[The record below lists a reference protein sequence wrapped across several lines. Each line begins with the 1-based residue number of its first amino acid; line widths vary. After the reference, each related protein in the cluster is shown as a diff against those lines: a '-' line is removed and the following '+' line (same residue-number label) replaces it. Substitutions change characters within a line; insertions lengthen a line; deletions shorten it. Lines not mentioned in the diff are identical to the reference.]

1 MPKLRF
7 RLLTLIIAPFVLSS
21 AVSIMIFAGGMISH
35 LSEAQQS
42 SIDTL
47 VSTKVE
53 PAGIYLG
60 TGDYVALTAILDDLK
75 HAAGGGRAEVLDP
88 EGQLILGSG
97 GHGREHNDRESV
109 RFTLSYE
116 GRILGFLTFRLDPTS
131 YQNRVRALL
140 ISSVALL
147 ALVTLILTVVV
158 LRAGDFIL
166 FWLSLDA
173 TQPVVG
179 RHREDS
185 RTPVAP
191 QSHSL
196 LVIALKCQ
204 PPRLVP
210 MGDLRGLAE
219 SHLAH
224 LDVLAPGEYELTFER
239 GHAEQH
245 AIDFYQAGATLFR
258 ASQHLNARWA
268 ISLAE
273 PGAKTA
279 LSKRTRFLASLS
291 QGNLLFEKETLS
303 ALSSTL
309 EAANITAEPLLS
321 PLASDLALFAAK
333 LPEPGAA
340 SSSI

>member
-7 RLLTLIIAPFVLSS
+7 RLLTLIIAPFVVTS
-21 AVSIMIFAGGMISH
+21 AVLIMIFAGGMVSH

-53 PAGIYLG
+53 AAGIYLG

-97 GHGREHNDRESV
+97 GKGREQNDRESV

-173 TQPVVG
+173 TQPVVA
-179 RHREDS
+179 RHRSDT
-185 RTPVAP
+185 RTPAEP

-224 LDVLAPGEYELTFER
+224 LDVLAPGEYELTFDR

-245 AIDFYQAGATLFR
+245 AIDFYLDGATLLR

-268 ISLAE
+268 ISLAQ
-273 PGAKTA
+273 PAAKTA
-279 LSKRTRFLASLS
+279 FSKRTRFLASLS
-291 QGNLLFEKETLS
+291 QGSLLFESETLS
-303 ALSSTL
+303 ALRSTL

-321 PLASDLALFAAK
+321 PLASDLTLFSAK
-333 LPEPGAA
+333 LPGREAA